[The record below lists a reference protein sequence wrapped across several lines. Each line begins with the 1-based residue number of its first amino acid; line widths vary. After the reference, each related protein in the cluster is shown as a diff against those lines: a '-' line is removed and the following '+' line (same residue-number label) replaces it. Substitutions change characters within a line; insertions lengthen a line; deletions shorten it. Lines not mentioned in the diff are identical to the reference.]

1 MLDSSWSPRQKGSLV
16 QTHQIQITD
25 GRSRVDEI
33 RSELFAFPEVLDVFI
48 TRGPDSLVVVCSGRP
63 HPAEWQRALR
73 AVGFHFPSRRR
84 ASPAGPDVRA
94 AQAKEAERELAAAA
108 VDRRSP
114 PIAARPRASV
124 QRLLLHFV
132 VH

>member
-1 MLDSSWSPRQKGSLV
+1 M

-25 GRSRVDEI
+25 GRNRVDEI

-48 TRGPDSLVVVCSGRP
+48 TRRPDVVVVVCSGRP

-73 AVGFHFPSRRR
+73 AVGFYLPSRRR
-84 ASPAGPDVRA
+84 PSPGPAARA
-94 AQAKEAERELAAAA
+94 AQTKEAERELAAAA
-108 VDRRSP
+108 VDRRPP
-114 PIAARPRASV
+114 PIKARPRVSDRRV
-124 QRLLLHFV
+124 LLRSV